1 MIYKMTIA
9 PQGSI
14 GTPFRSDTLFGHACW
29 AMKMYESEER
39 FEEFLNNARDQK
51 PELIFSDGFPSGFLP
66 KPLLPMAYVDYST
79 ADELREHKKNNKQKW
94 ISLETMGQEQWSFE
108 KKLLPETKN
117 IPNEPFE
124 KARFHNVI
132 DRITGFTSENALFL
146 TNEQWYCKSWE
157 KIDIYIYSEW
167 EKEKLNTFVEK
178 LFSVGYG
185 KDQTTGSGE
194 VKIINNPKPIEVPS
208 YDTPYFLTLSRLI
221 PDDSIVL
228 ENSFYDIEAKYG
240 KIWSGLSP
248 INPFKK
254 PIMQILPGSVVKLK
268 TQKAIAGRVLEN
280 IADDSRVIENCFS
293 ILYPLPSEVIDE

>member
-66 KPLLPMAYVDYST
+66 KPLIPIPQIEFNT
-79 ADELREHKKNNKQKW
+79 PNELRKLKNFNKQKW
-94 ISLETMGQEQWSFE
+94 INYKIANNNNWDFN
-108 KKLLPETKN
+108 KLMNLDLQS
-117 IPNEPFE
+117 IPNEPFHE
-124 KARFHNVI
+124 ERFHNVI
-132 DRITGFTSENALFL
+132 DRITNTTSENSLFV
-146 TNEQWYCKSWE
+146 TSSQRYFDRWQS
-157 KIDIYIYSEW
+157 IDIYLYSKW
-167 EKEKLNTFVEK
+167 DIDKLTNFIKK